1 LSRLPGMKKL
11 VFAFIILANTAW
23 AQQAEIIKLDK
34 LKEIIE
40 RRSDNVVIVN
50 FWATWCAPCIKELPI
65 FEKISAEKKPGIQV
79 YLVSMDLDLDPNPE
93 KVYRFIDRKKLQS
106 RVLLLNEKDPNA
118 WIDQID
124 PAWSGALPATLV
136 VDQKTG
142 QRKFIGKEL
151 HEGELEKVIAE
162 VQSKN

>member
-1 LSRLPGMKKL
+1 LSRLLGMKKL

>member
-1 LSRLPGMKKL
+1 MKKL
-11 VFAFIILANTAW
+11 MFAFIILANSAW
-23 AQQAEIIKLDK
+23 AQRAEIIKLDK

-40 RRSDNVVIVN
+40 RRSDDVVIVN

-65 FEKISAEKKPGIQV
+65 FEKVSAEKKPGIQV

-106 RVLLLNEKDPNA
+106 SVLLLNEKDPNG

-136 VDQKTG
+136 INQKTG

>member
-1 LSRLPGMKKL
+1 MKKL

>member
-11 VFAFIILANTAW
+11 VFAFIILANSAW
-23 AQQAEIIKLDK
+23 AQRAEIIKLDK

-40 RRSDNVVIVN
+40 RRSDDVVIVN

-65 FEKISAEKKPGIQV
+65 FEKVSAEKKPGIQV

-106 RVLLLNEKDPNA
+106 SVLLLNEKDPNG

-136 VDQKTG
+136 INQKTG
-142 QRKFIGKEL
+142 HRKFIGKEL